1 MTGEKLSKVVEQS
14 GLKKNFIADKLGIS
28 YQGYLNKEKGK
39 TDFTSKEI
47 SIMRDLLHLSNKEV
61 MEIFLS

>member
-1 MTGEKLSKVVEQS
+1 MTSEKLADVVDKS
-14 GLKKNFIADKLGIS
+14 GLKKTFIADKLGIT

-39 TDFTSKEI
+39 YDFTSKEI
-47 SIMRDLLHLSNKEV
+47 AIMRDLLHLTNKEV

>member
-1 MTGEKLSKVVEQS
+1 MASEKLVEVVEKS
-14 GLKKNFIADKLGIS
+14 GLKKSFIAEKLGIT

-39 TDFTSKEI
+39 SDFTSKEI
-47 SIMRDLLHLSNKEV
+47 SVMRDLLHMTNKEV

>member
-1 MTGEKLSKVVEQS
+1 MTSEKLVEVVEKS
-14 GLKKNFIADKLGIS
+14 GLKKSFIAEKLGIT

-39 TDFTSKEI
+39 SDFTSKEI
-47 SIMRDLLHLSNKEV
+47 SVMRDLLHMTNKEV

>member
-1 MTGEKLSKVVEQS
+1 MISDKLAEAVEQS
-14 GLKKNFIADKLGIS
+14 GLKKSFIADKLGIS

-39 TDFTSKEI
+39 SDFTSKEI
-47 SIMRDLLHLSNKEV
+47 SIMRDLLHLTNKEV

>member
-1 MTGEKLSKVVEQS
+1 MISEKLVEVVEKS
-14 GLKKNFIADKLGIS
+14 GLKKSFIADKLGIT

-39 TDFTSKEI
+39 SDFTAKEI
-47 SIMRDLLHLSNKEV
+47 SVMRDLLHMTNKEV

>member
-1 MTGEKLSKVVEQS
+1 MTSDKLTVMVEQS
-14 GLKKNFIADKLGIS
+14 GLKKSFIADKLGIT

-39 TDFTSKEI
+39 SDFTSKEI
-47 SIMRDLLHLSNKEV
+47 GIMRDLLHLTNKEV

>member
-14 GLKKNFIADKLGIS
+14 GLKKNFIAEKLGIS